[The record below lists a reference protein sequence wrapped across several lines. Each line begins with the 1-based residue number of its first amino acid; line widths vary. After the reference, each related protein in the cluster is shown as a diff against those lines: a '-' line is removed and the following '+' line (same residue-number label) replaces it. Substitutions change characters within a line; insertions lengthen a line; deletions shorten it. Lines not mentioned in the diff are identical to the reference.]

1 MWFLILYNVVCQ
13 CGKSTPFKQTVF
25 ATEKETMV
33 LYNDVWKKTK
43 QNKPKKIKKKKKTCC
58 SAKDWAKNRL
68 HSNTMWK
75 SLFT

>member
-43 QNKPKKIKKKKKTCC
+43 QNKPKKSKKKTCC
-58 SAKDWAKNRL
+58 SAKD
-68 HSNTMWK
+68 
-75 SLFT
+75 